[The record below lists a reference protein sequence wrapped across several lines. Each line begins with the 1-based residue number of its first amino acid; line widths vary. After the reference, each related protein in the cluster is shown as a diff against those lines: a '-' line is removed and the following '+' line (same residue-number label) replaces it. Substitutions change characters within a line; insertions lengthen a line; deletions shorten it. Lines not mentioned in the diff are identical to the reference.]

1 MDCQDSLDSKRF
13 PVLGWSNPWNNMH
26 HAVACCTLHVS
37 ENITQHK
44 HAGFGQISKF
54 HNPTHCFFGK
64 HPFGPCAKLQPCRD
78 NTAVCKCSANQ
89 LHNIH
94 WFSLVHYDMCL
105 NNTVTLGQCIVIET
119 IFFSWSTLA
128 EGTTPQCMTA
138 PPHHNFTYQRS
149 DFSLFVHVLKQETIH
164 VQVDLFIQQ
173 PKTTLHR
180 STATNQA
187 REYRTISLF
196 LTTSDGVMVIAEA
209 TFSWISSWICMVY
222 EETGLRNCIFYI
234 IRAMR
239 RFRQRKPRIFGWVC
253 ISGRLAR

>member
-209 TFSWISSWICMVY
+209 TFS
-222 EETGLRNCIFYI
+222 
-234 IRAMR
+234 
-239 RFRQRKPRIFGWVC
+239 
-253 ISGRLAR
+253 